1 MLNQHTETTSMSLY
15 DAVGPVPIRGFT
27 FPPLWITQS
36 MTSGCV
42 LEEPTQRSW
51 PTIGLTG
58 HAPPRIRMR
67 RPTAEVAAL
76 AAILASQALPPQSL
90 GVPGL
95 LQRDRPNCAIPS
107 AQRLFAAL
115 QFD

>member
-1 MLNQHTETTSMSLY
+1 
-15 DAVGPVPIRGFT
+15 
-27 FPPLWITQS
+27 
-36 MTSGCV
+36 
-42 LEEPTQRSW
+42 
-51 PTIGLTG
+51 
-58 HAPPRIRMR
+58 MR
-67 RPTAEVAAL
+67 RPTAEVASL

-115 QFD
+115 QFDEFDANTLITAAQHANAVELTFGQHLRVLSI